1 VSTDLTSA
9 TAPANL
15 WRRIP
20 FRNAVATYVVVRL
33 ATLMFVI
40 VDDRLRHSGLVAH
53 LSIWDGEWFL
63 QAVAHGWPSHLPMV
77 NGHVGASDVAF
88 FPVLPLVLRAIAD
101 VTTLSAAVVGLWVS
115 ALSGLSALVAIG
127 YLARE
132 FAGQEKAERAA
143 LLFAVAP
150 GAFIFNLIYA
160 EGILLTCVALGLLAL
175 LRKKWVLAGVLGAVA
190 SATSPVGMVF
200 VAVCALSA
208 LLAVARDREWK
219 SLWAL
224 VLSPVGFL
232 AWMAYLWVHTGTL
245 MAWRLTERGG
255 WQSYPSLAYPV
266 RILTH
271 FLFNPA
277 SPTMTGQILF
287 AGTVASILGVVLIC
301 QERQPVPVLA
311 YGILSVVFFA
321 VSAPVGLRPRF
332 VMLAFPIVIAAAT
345 RWSGWRY
352 RFVLALSIMLLVL
365 MTIEEMSSFAVFP

>member
-1 VSTDLTSA
+1 MSSDLA
-9 TAPANL
+9 TAMKTPTI

-20 FRNAVATYVVVRL
+20 FRRAVGAYLLVRL
-33 ATLMFVI
+33 ATLVFVI
-40 VDDRLRHSGLVAH
+40 VDDRLRHTGLVDH

-63 QAVAHGWPSHLPMV
+63 QAVAHGWPSHLPMA
-77 NGHVGASDVAF
+77 NGHVAANTAAF
-88 FPVLPLVLRAIAD
+88 FPVLALVMRALAA
-101 VTTLSAAVVGLWVS
+101 VTGLSAAVVGLWVS
-115 ALSGLSALVAIG
+115 ALTGLSALIAIG

-132 FAGQEKAERAA
+132 FAGHEKAERAA

-160 EGILLTCVALGLLAL
+160 EGILLTCVSLGLLAL
-175 LRKKWVLAGVLGAVA
+175 MRRKWVVAGVLGAVA

-200 VAVCALSA
+200 VAACALTV
-208 LLAVARDREWK
+208 LLAVVREREWK

-224 VLSPVGFL
+224 ALSPVGFVT
-232 AWMAYLWVHTGTL
+232 WMAYLWVHTGTL

-255 WQSYPSLAYPV
+255 WRSYPSLAYPV
-266 RILTH
+266 HILTQ

-287 AGTVASILGVVLIC
+287 FGTVVSILGVVVIC
-301 QERQPVPVLA
+301 KEHQPTPVLA
-311 YGILSVVFFA
+311 YGIFSVVFFA

-332 VMLAFPIVIAAAT
+332 VMLAFPLVIGAAT

-352 RFVLALSIMLLVL
+352 RLILILSMMLLAL

>member
-1 VSTDLTSA
+1 M
-9 TAPANL
+9 

-20 FRNAVATYVVVRL
+20 FRRAVAVYVLVRL
-33 ATLMFVI
+33 VTLVFVI
-40 VDDRLRHSGLVAH
+40 VGNVYRHSGLVDH

-63 QAVAHGWPSHLPMV
+63 QAVAHGWPSHLPMAS
-77 NGHVGASDVAF
+77 GHVTANTAAF
-88 FPVLPLVLRAIAD
+88 FPVLPLALRALAA
-101 VTTLSAAVVGLWVS
+101 VTGLSAAVVGLWVS
-115 ALSGLSALVAIG
+115 ALTGLSALVAIG

-175 LRKKWVLAGVLGAVA
+175 LRKRWFLAGVLGAVA
-190 SATSPVGMVF
+190 SATSPVGIIF
-200 VAVCALSA
+200 VAVCALTA
-208 LLAVARDREWK
+208 VLAVAREREWK

-224 VLSPVGFL
+224 VLSPVGFVT
-232 AWMAYLWVHTGTL
+232 WMIYLWAHTRML

-287 AGTVASILGVVLIC
+287 AGTVISILGVVVIC
-301 QERQPVPVLA
+301 KERQPTPVLA

-332 VMLAFPIVIAAAT
+332 VMLAFPLLIGAAT
-345 RWSGWRY
+345 RWDGWRY
-352 RFVLALSIMLLVL
+352 RLVLTVSVLALIL

>member
-1 VSTDLTSA
+1 VSAELTSA
-9 TAPANL
+9 PAQATL

-20 FRNAVATYVVVRL
+20 FRNAAATYVFVRL
-33 ATLMFVI
+33 ATLVFVI
-40 VDDRLRHSGLVAH
+40 VDDRLRHTGLVAH

-63 QAVAHGWPSHLPMV
+63 QAVAHGWPSHLPMA
-77 NGHVGASDVAF
+77 NGHVSANTTAF

-115 ALSGLSALVAIG
+115 ALTGLSALVAIG

-175 LRKKWVLAGVLGAVA
+175 LRRKWVLAGVLGAVA

-208 LLAVARDREWK
+208 LLAVLGDREWK

-224 VLSPVGFL
+224 ALSPVGFVT
-232 AWMAYLWVHTGTL
+232 WMAYLWVHTGTL

-266 RILTH
+266 HILTK

-287 AGTVASILGVVLIC
+287 AGTLISILGVVLIC
-301 QERQPVPVLA
+301 KEHQPVPVLA
-311 YGILSVVFFA
+311 YGILSVAFFA

-332 VMLAFPIVIAAAT
+332 VMLAFPLVIAAAT

-352 RFVLALSIMLLVL
+352 RLILVFSIMLLIL
-365 MTIEEMSSFAVFP
+365 MSIEEMSSFAVFP

>member
-1 VSTDLTSA
+1 V
-9 TAPANL
+9 
-15 WRRIP
+15 
-20 FRNAVATYVVVRL
+20 FVRL
-33 ATLMFVI
+33 ATLVFVI
-40 VDDRLRHSGLVAH
+40 VDDRLRHTGLVAH

-63 QAVAHGWPSHLPMV
+63 QAVAHGWPSHLPMA
-77 NGHVGASDVAF
+77 NGHVSANTAAF

-115 ALSGLSALVAIG
+115 ALTGLSALVAIG
-127 YLARE
+127 YLTRE
-132 FAGQEKAERAA
+132 FAGQEKAERGA

-175 LRKKWVLAGVLGAVA
+175 LRKKWLLAGALGAVA

-200 VAVCALSA
+200 VAVCALSV
-208 LLAVARDREWK
+208 LLAVVRERDWR

-224 VLSPVGFL
+224 ALSPVGFIT
-232 AWMAYLWVHTGTL
+232 WMAYLWVHTGTL

-255 WQSYPSLAYPV
+255 WQSYPSLTYPV
-266 RILTH
+266 RILTK

-287 AGTVASILGVVLIC
+287 AGTLISILGVVVIC
-301 QERQPVPVLA
+301 KEHQPVPVLA
-311 YGILSVVFFA
+311 YGILSVAFFA

-332 VMLAFPIVIAAAT
+332 VMLAFPLVIAAAT

-352 RFVLALSIMLLVL
+352 RLILVVSIMLLIL